1 MIEQAVVLL
10 ARRGPQGASFNEVL
24 QASGAPRG
32 SLYHHFPGG
41 KDELILAA
49 MDVASRR
56 AAELLEP
63 VRGKPADQA
72 AEAFI
77 ALWRAGLIQSKLEA
91 GCSVLAVTVASDSP
105 ELRERAGQIFRAWR
119 ELLASLLSDGGVA
132 PERAEGL
139 AASLISVCEGAV
151 ALARAERSLEPFD
164 LSAAE
169 QVRAI
174 RGAIVDS
181 SSRSLPPASN

>member
-1 MIEQAVVLL
+1 MIEQAVALL
-10 ARRGPQGASFNEVL
+10 ARKGPHGASFNEVL

-41 KDELILAA
+41 KDELMLAA
-49 MDVASRR
+49 MDAASRH

-63 VRGKPADQA
+63 VRGRPADEA

-77 ALWRAGLIQSKLEA
+77 ALWRAGLTQSKLEA
-91 GCSVLAVTVASDSP
+91 GCCVLAVTVASDSP
-105 ELRERAGQIFRAWR
+105 ELRDRAGQIFRSWR
-119 ELLASLLSDGGVA
+119 ELLASLLSQGGVA

-139 AASLISVCEGAV
+139 AASLISACEGAV

-164 LSAAE
+164 LMAAE

-174 RGAIVDS
+174 REAMIGPPPPTS
-181 SSRSLPPASN
+181 PPASN

>member
-1 MIEQAVVLL
+1 MIDQAVVLL
-10 ARRGPQGASFNEVL
+10 ASRGPHGASFNEVL

-49 MDVASRR
+49 MDAASRR

-63 VRGKPADQA
+63 FRGRPADQA

-77 ALWRAGLIQSKLEA
+77 ALWRAVLIQSKLEA

-105 ELRERAGQIFRAWR
+105 ELRGRAGRIFRAWR
-119 ELLASLLSDGGVA
+119 ELLASLLGEGGVA
-132 PERAEGL
+132 TGRAQGL
-139 AASLISVCEGAV
+139 AASLISACEGAV
-151 ALARAERSLEPFD
+151 ALARAEHSLEPFD
-164 LSAAE
+164 LAAAE

-174 RGAIVDS
+174 RGAMIGQP
-181 SSRSLPPASN
+181 RPPDA

>member
-1 MIEQAVVLL
+1 MIEQAVILL
-10 ARRGPQGASFNEVL
+10 ARRGPHGASFNEVL
-24 QASGAPRG
+24 QATGAPRG

-41 KDELILAA
+41 KDELVLAA
-49 MDVASRR
+49 MDAASRR

-63 VRGKPADQA
+63 VRGRPADEA

-77 ALWRAGLIQSKLEA
+77 ALWRAVLTQSKFEA

-105 ELRERAGQIFRAWR
+105 ELRERAGQIFRTWR
-119 ELLASLLSDGGVA
+119 ELLASLLSEGGVA

-139 AASLISVCEGAV
+139 AAALISACEGAV

-164 LSAAE
+164 LVAAE
-169 QVRAI
+169 QIRAI
-174 RGAIVDS
+174 RGAIIDPT
-181 SSRSLPPASN
+181 SRTAQASN